1 MLPARLQKLK
11 FFKDRTKSKDL
22 LKTKPFSISNLFF
35 FPAAFLPTLISTF
48 AKSQCF
54 SQCLFCKK
62 ADFFHRFLVRL

>member
-35 FPAAFLPTLISTF
+35 FPAAFLPAHISTF
-48 AKSQCF
+48 AKCQ
-54 SQCLFCKK
+54 
-62 ADFFHRFLVRL
+62 R